1 MRKIATILALLLA
14 AWAGPAV
21 PAVGGEVTITI
32 LHTNDMHAHLEPF
45 TQRGREMGGY
55 ARQATLIKQL
65 RATDPNP
72 LVLCAGDTFQ
82 GTLYF
87 NVYEGLADLAFMNYV
102 GVQAMAVGNHEFDR
116 GPAILARFAGHA
128 RFPLLAANLDVSG
141 DQGLAPLIRP
151 FAILEA
157 GGERIGVV
165 GAVPVDLMSI
175 SSPGPT
181 IRVTDLVPSVQA
193 AVDALTA
200 AGVDKVILLSHV
212 GYTTDLELAV
222 KLTGVDVIVGGHS
235 HTLLGA
241 VPGLPQPT
249 GDYPTVLRGPDG
261 GTVLV
266 VQAWEWGKV
275 LGRIKVH
282 FDAQGRV
289 AGWDDAAPV
298 PVDASVAED
307 PTVRTMAAAFARPL
321 AALRDQVVAHAPKGI
336 ATTRATLRHAE
347 NPMANVI
354 ADAML
359 AATAKGGSVAAFVNA
374 GGVRAGFEPGPITYG
389 QAVAVQPFNNTLVQ
403 LDLTG
408 GELRAILEEALG
420 NWPES
425 GAGLLCPSRG
435 TSYVIDLDRPA
446 GSRAV
451 DLVVAGEPVREGT
464 SYRVTLPSF
473 VAGGGD
479 NHPLAK
485 LARGTRYDTGILDI
499 DAFVEFLKAHDPI
512 AGDLEGRVTL
522 TGQAVAPAGA
532 NPPVSPA
539 EVAVPA
545 GQSSSPTAAAPS
557 GPVPGAATV
566 ATLPDPSAPAAQ
578 APPLRIERTRF
589 PSGKDRVA
597 ADVFTPPGTGP
608 YPVVALLHGAHPRR
622 SEKYYMELG
631 EDLARRGFLT
641 MFVRVYERG
650 RKGRGSRADWRRSV
664 SDALTF
670 AASLP
675 TADPTRMGVLG
686 FSLGAFLAL
695 EQAPVDP
702 RIQAAVAFYGGIG
715 RGPTDLPLDTM
726 PPVLL
731 LHGTADRI
739 VPARRSVEAAEQLRQ
754 AGRDADLIV
763 YPSARHGF
771 CLNSR
776 GGVDRD
782 VATDAWSRAVAF
794 LDRRLLGPAEAL
806 PGVTAAASCED
817 WLEVPDSELKV
828 LVNPSPDEVK
838 QATPPPPKR
847 RPAKP
852 AATSSS
858 AAGPAPS
865 ATRPPAGH

>member
-1 MRKIATILALLLA
+1 M
-14 AWAGPAV
+14 
-21 PAVGGEVTITI
+21 
-32 LHTNDMHAHLEPF
+32 
-45 TQRGREMGGY
+45 
-55 ARQATLIKQL
+55 
-65 RATDPNP
+65 
-72 LVLCAGDTFQ
+72 
-82 GTLYF
+82 
-87 NVYEGLADLAFMNYV
+87 
-102 GVQAMAVGNHEFDR
+102 
-116 GPAILARFAGHA
+116 
-128 RFPLLAANLDVSG
+128 
-141 DQGLAPLIRP
+141 
-151 FAILEA
+151 
-157 GGERIGVV
+157 
-165 GAVPVDLMSI
+165 
-175 SSPGPT
+175 
-181 IRVTDLVPSVQA
+181 TDLVSSVQGA
-193 AVDALTA
+193 IDALAT

-212 GYTTDLELAV
+212 GYKTDLELAGT
-222 KLTGVDVIVGGHS
+222 LTGVDVIVGGHS
-235 HTLLGA
+235 HTLLGT
-241 VPGLPQPT
+241 VPGLPQPA
-249 GDYPTVLRGPDG
+249 GEYPTVLRGPDG
-261 GTVLV
+261 STVLV

-282 FDAQGRV
+282 FDVQGRV
-289 AGWDDAAPV
+289 ARWDDAAPV
-298 PVDASVAED
+298 PVDASVEED
-307 PTVRTMAAAFARPL
+307 PTVKAMAAAFARPL

-336 ATTRATLRHAE
+336 ATTRATVRHAE

-359 AATAKGGSVAAFVNA
+359 AATAKGASVAAFVNA
-374 GGVRAGFEPGPITYG
+374 GGVRAGIEPGPITYG

-420 NWPES
+420 DWPES

-435 TSYVIDLDRPA
+435 TSYMIDLDRLA
-446 GSRAV
+446 GSRVV
-451 DLVVAGEPVREGT
+451 DLVVGGAAAQEGT

-499 DAFVEFLKAHDPI
+499 DAFVEFLKAHNPI

-522 TGQAVAPAGA
+522 TGQAVAPPAA

-539 EVAVPA
+539 EVAAPA
-545 GQSSSPTAAAPS
+545 NQSASPAAAAPS
-557 GPVPGAATV
+557 GSAPDGATV
-566 ATLPDPSAPAAQ
+566 ATLADPPAPVE

-650 RKGRGSRADWRRSV
+650 RKGRGSRADWRQSV

-675 TADPTRMGVLG
+675 SADPKRMGVLG

-695 EQAPVDP
+695 EQAPKDR
-702 RIQAAVAFYGGIG
+702 RIQAAVAFYGGIS
-715 RGPTDLPLDTM
+715 RGLTDLPLDAM

-754 AGRDADLIV
+754 AGREADLIV
-763 YPSARHGF
+763 YPAARHGF

-776 GGVDRD
+776 GGVDRH

-794 LDRRLLGPAEAL
+794 LDQRLLGPAEAL
-806 PGVTAAASCED
+806 PETAAAAACED
-817 WLEVPDSELKV
+817 WLDVPQGELKV

-852 AATSSS
+852 AARARATGS
-858 AAGPAPS
+858 PS
-865 ATRPPAGH
+865 PPATHPPGGR

>member
-1 MRKIATILALLLA
+1 MRRIATILALLLA

-128 RFPLLAANLDVSG
+128 RFPLLAANLDVSA

-151 FAILEA
+151 SAVLEA

-321 AALRDQVVAHAPKGI
+321 AALRDQLVAHAPQGI

-374 GGVRAGFEPGPITYG
+374 GGVRAGIEPGPITYG

-408 GELRAILEEALG
+408 GELRAILDEALG

-715 RGPTDLPLDTM
+715 RGLTDLPLDTM

>member
-1 MRKIATILALLLA
+1 MRKITAILALLLA

-21 PAVGGEVTITI
+21 PAVGAEITITI

-55 ARQATLIKQL
+55 ARQATLINRY

-87 NVYEGLADLAFMNYV
+87 NVYEGLADLAYMNYV

-116 GPAILARFAGHA
+116 GPAILARFAGLA
-128 RFPLLAANLDVSG
+128 RFPLLAANLDVG
-141 DQGLAPLIRP
+141 TDQGLAPLIKP
-151 FAILEA
+151 SAILEA

-181 IRVTDLVPSVQA
+181 IRMTDLVPSVQA

-212 GYTTDLELAV
+212 GYKTDLELAGT
-222 KLTGVDVIVGGHS
+222 LTGVDVIVGGHS

-241 VPGLPQPT
+241 VPGLPQPA
-249 GDYPTVLRGPDG
+249 GEYPTVLRGPDG

-275 LGRIKVH
+275 LGRIKVR
-282 FDAQGRV
+282 FDTQGRV

-298 PVDASVAED
+298 PVDASVEED

-321 AALRDQVVAHAPKGI
+321 AVLRDQVVAHAPKGI
-336 ATTRATLRHAE
+336 ATTRVTLRHAE

-374 GGVRAGFEPGPITYG
+374 GGVRAGIEPGPITYG

-408 GELRAILEEALG
+408 GELKAILEEALG

-435 TSYVIDLDRPA
+435 TSYAIDLDRPA
-446 GSRAV
+446 GSRTV
-451 DLVVAGEPVREGT
+451 DLVVAGEPVREGA

-522 TGQAVAPAGA
+522 TGQAVAPLAVDPA
-532 NPPVSPA
+532 APPA
-539 EVAVPA
+539 AVLEPA
-545 GQSSSPTAAAPS
+545 GQSSPPIEAGTARSVPAAAM
-557 GPVPGAATV
+557 A
-566 ATLPDPSAPAAQ
+566 ATLPDPPAPAEV
-578 APPLRIERTRF
+578 PPLRIERTRF

-650 RKGRGSRADWRRSV
+650 RKGRGTRADWRRSV

-675 TADPTRMGVLG
+675 AADPTRMGVLG

-715 RGPTDLPLDTM
+715 RGLTDLPLDTM

-754 AGRDADLIV
+754 AGREADLIV
-763 YPSARHGF
+763 YPTARHGF

-776 GGVDRD
+776 GGVDRH

-794 LDRRLLGPAEAL
+794 LDRRLLGPAETL
-806 PGVTAAASCED
+806 PETAAAASCED
-817 WLEVPDSELKV
+817 WLDVPEGELEV

-847 RPAKP
+847 KLARPAVKP
-852 AATSSS
+852 SPTTAPTAGATQ
-858 AAGPAPS
+858 
-865 ATRPPAGH
+865 PPTGH